1 MDRILVT
8 GGAGFLGSNLA
19 IMIKLGLPGSR
30 VVALDNLRRRGSEHI
45 LPRLAE
51 HGVEFIHGDVRNPA
65 DLQMGQVDLIL
76 ECSAEPSVLAG
87 RDGGTRY
94 LIDSNLGGA
103 INCLELARQ
112 ASAAM
117 IFISSSRVYPFDPLN
132 DLPLAPGPSR
142 MEFIPGRPLP
152 AGISPAGLTTDFSL
166 AGRRTLYGATKLSA
180 ELLIREYSDVYDFP
194 ALVLRFG
201 VLAGPWQMGKLDQ
214 GFTALWVAR
223 HLAGQGLD
231 YVGYGGTGHQVRDV
245 LHVCDAYEL
254 IRLALAKLPSYRGEV
269 FNAGG
274 GFGHSVSLREMTELC
289 RKVTG
294 REIPVGSVAL
304 TRPGDIPWYVTDNA
318 AVSAA
323 FGWEPRLSVEQVVRD
338 TAAWLGQKPEI
349 LKLLGG

>member
-1 MDRILVT
+1 MDNILVT
-8 GGAGFLGSNLA
+8 GGAGFLGSNLSISLKEA
-19 IMIKLGLPGSR
+19 YPGSR
-30 VVALDNLRRRGSEHI
+30 VVAFDNLRRRGSEHI
-45 LPRLAE
+45 LPRLKS
-51 HGVEFIHGDVRNPA
+51 HGVEFAHGDVRMPG
-65 DLQMGQVDLIL
+65 DLQLGPVDLIL

-87 RDGGTRY
+87 RDGSTRY

-112 ASAAM
+112 SKAAM
-117 IFISSSRVYPFDPLN
+117 VFISSSRVYPFDPIN
-132 DLPLAPGPSR
+132 ALPLVPGATR
-142 MEFIPGRPLP
+142 MEFIPDRPLP
-152 AGISPAGLTTDFSL
+152 AGVSPLGLTTEFPL

-180 ELLIREYSDVYDFP
+180 ELLIREYADVYDFP
-194 ALVLRFG
+194 ALVFRFG

-245 LHVCDAYEL
+245 LHVQDAFNL
-254 IRLALAKLPSYRGEV
+254 IRMSLDRLDSHRGEV

-274 GFGHSVSLREMTELC
+274 GLENSVSLREMTDICQRL
-289 RKVTG
+289 TG
-294 REIPVGSVAL
+294 REIPFGSVTQ

-318 AVSAA
+318 ATSAA
-323 FGWEPRLSVEQVVRD
+323 FGWSPRLSVEQVVRD
-338 TAAWLGQKPEI
+338 TANWLGDRPEI